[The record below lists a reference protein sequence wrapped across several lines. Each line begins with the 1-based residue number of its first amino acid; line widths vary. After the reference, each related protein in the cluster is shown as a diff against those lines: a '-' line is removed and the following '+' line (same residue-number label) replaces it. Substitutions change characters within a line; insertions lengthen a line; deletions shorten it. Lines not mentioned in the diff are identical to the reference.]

1 MAKQTPP
8 LNSEQ
13 AAEILGLSRA
23 TINRQAAA
31 GNIPATKLPGRTG
44 AFIFDRETIESLALD
59 RAA

>member
-1 MAKQTPP
+1 MPNQTPP

-31 GNIPATKLPGRTG
+31 GSIPATKLPGRTG
-44 AFIFDRETIESLALD
+44 AFIFDRDVIESLALD